1 MEVYH
6 CVVREGNQSGNVSM
20 TVLTRDCGE
29 TEHPLLRHLPCFTC
43 NKDRAVVLNLLCNVC
58 GLCYDGYRNV
68 SCRTEGEIQQL
79 LEGAVKC
86 NGKGLIEVDCRNR
99 KLFAIEAQN
108 LLRLAA
114 GKVTDNVAEI
124 KVRWACVCLNL
135 FGSGIMRVRGAFTC
149 KAKLIKKGFNYEGID
164 C

>member
-20 TVLTRDCGE
+20 TVLTRDRGGN
-29 TEHPLLRHLPCFTC
+29 EHPLLRHLPCFTC

-58 GLCYDGYRNV
+58 GLCSDGYKNV
-68 SCRTEGEIQQL
+68 SCRSEGEIQQL

-86 NGKGLIEVDCRNR
+86 NGKGLIEIDCRNR

-124 KVRWACVCLNL
+124 KVRWACICLNP
-135 FGSGIMRVRGAFTC
+135 FGSGIMRGRGAC
-149 KAKLIKKGFNYEGID
+149 KAES
-164 C
+164 